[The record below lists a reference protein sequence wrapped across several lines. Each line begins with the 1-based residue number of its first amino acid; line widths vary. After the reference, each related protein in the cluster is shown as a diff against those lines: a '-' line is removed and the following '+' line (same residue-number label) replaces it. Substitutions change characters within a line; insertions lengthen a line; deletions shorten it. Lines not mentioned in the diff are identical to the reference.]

1 MAQNGSGKG
10 RQSLDLRLFRRLLAY
25 AKPYRLPMVSAVLLI
40 IFSSFLQLIGPLVT
54 AAAIDLFIEPESGA
68 TLAPMSAWLQIEWAD
83 KLESISPREGLAL
96 CALILLFA
104 EFMTFVVLLAQS
116 YVMQM
121 MGQKIMRDLRR
132 EIFAHLQE
140 LSISYFDHHPVGR
153 LVTRV
158 TTDVQALSEL
168 FTAGLVSIFGDLA
181 LLLGI
186 VGVLFWLDW
195 RLALITFSILPFL
208 MAQTVWFKGGA
219 RRSYREVRVK
229 IARINSFFSEHLSGM
244 SVVQLFGQERRT
256 YQEFDEV
263 NRGHRDA
270 NIRAIF
276 YYAVYFPAVELITSV
291 GLALILWYGGGQI
304 IRGAASL
311 GALMAF
317 LQLSQRF
324 YRPLA
329 DLSEKYNIV
338 QSAMASSER
347 IFQLLDT
354 EVEIKN
360 DRNSMVPSE
369 VQGHVEFRNVEFG
382 YVPEEPVLRD
392 LSFQIQSGEM
402 VAIVG
407 PTGAGKSTIA
417 SLLLRFYDVQK
428 GAILVD
434 EIDLRQWDLRALR
447 HQTGIV
453 LQDVFL
459 FSGSLRSNL
468 SLGDE
473 SISDDKLR
481 WALQEV
487 GGLSF
492 LDSLGGLS
500 AEVRERG
507 AGLSVGQK
515 QLLAFARALV
525 FDPKI
530 LILDEATSSIDTY
543 TEHLIQEALKRLLV
557 GRTSVVIAHRLST
570 IRRADRILVLHK
582 GCLREQGT
590 HEELLAQ
597 GGIYERLYRLQ
608 YKDQIAG

>member
-1 MAQNGSGKG
+1 MTQNGPGKG
-10 RQSLDLRLFRRLLAY
+10 KQSLDLRLFRRLLAY
-25 AKPYRLPMVSAVLLI
+25 AIPYKWPMVSAVLLI

-54 AAAIDLFIEPESGA
+54 AAAIDLFIEPEGGA
-68 TLAPMSAWLQIEWAD
+68 IQAPMSAWLQVELAN
-83 KLESISPREGLAL
+83 KVESISPREGLAL

-104 EFMTFVVLLAQS
+104 EFMTFIILLAQS

-121 MGQKIMRDLRR
+121 MGQRIMRDLRQ

-219 RRSYREVRVK
+219 RRSYREVRTK

-244 SVVQLFGQERRT
+244 SVVQLFGQEGRT

-354 EVEIKN
+354 EVEIQ
-360 DRNSMVPSE
+360 DDENSQVPST
-369 VQGHVEFRNVEFG
+369 VQGDVEFRNVGFG
-382 YVPEEPVLRD
+382 YSPEEPVLKD
-392 LSFQIQSGEM
+392 LNFRIQSGEM

-434 EIDLRQWDLRALR
+434 GVDLRQWNLRALR

-459 FSGSLRSNL
+459 FSGSLKSNL

-473 SISDDKLR
+473 SIDEEKLR
-481 WALQEV
+481 WALREI

-492 LDSLGGLS
+492 LNNLGGLS
-500 AEVRERG
+500 AAVRERG

-543 TEHLIQEALKRLLV
+543 TEHLIQEALKRLLG